1 MRAEAARAAPRV
13 VAVAWRVDR
22 REEEEARQAGVR
34 VVGVVGA
41 EAAPVAA
48 APMAARLAALRIP
61 QRIARSP
68 SRGHPRGH
76 DGSSAEPTRPLHA
89 TAARFRQARATGAAD
104 RTRAEWTRHSASS
117 GSVEFVSPGRNELP
131 TERHRVYKREYADWL
146 KFSHEVRTQAYTHKH
161 TAHTQTHNINNP
173 ARACTVGVSVSMGL
187 VESPTPTPRLC
198 SISNLAA
205 RDGVQL
211 HRASKQTAAETA
223 RPLKRLRT
231 LDPRVDQIWAA
242 RGRLRQRGRF

>member
-131 TERHRVYKREYADWL
+131 TERHRVYKREYAAL
-146 KFSHEVRTQAYTHKH
+146 KFPTRYVRKRIHTNTQHTHKH
-161 TAHTQTHNINNP
+161 TTST
-173 ARACTVGVSVSMGL
+173 
-187 VESPTPTPRLC
+187 TPPVP
-198 SISNLAA
+198 
-205 RDGVQL
+205 VQL
-211 HRASKQTAAETA
+211 ACRFRWGWWS
-223 RPLKRLRT
+223 
-231 LDPRVDQIWAA
+231 
-242 RGRLRQRGRF
+242 RQRQLHAFAASAT

>member
-131 TERHRVYKREYADWL
+131 TERHRVYKREYAMAEI
-146 KFSHEVRTQAYTHKH
+146 FPRGTYASVY
-161 TAHTQTHNINNP
+161 TQTHSTHTNTQHQQPRPCLYSWRVGFDGAGGVANANSTP
-173 ARACTVGVSVSMGL
+173 LQHQQLSCARWCAAA
-187 VESPTPTPRLC
+187 PRLQA
-198 SISNLAA
+198 N
-205 RDGVQL
+205 
-211 HRASKQTAAETA
+211 
-223 RPLKRLRT
+223 
-231 LDPRVDQIWAA
+231 
-242 RGRLRQRGRF
+242 GR